1 MEFLSHQHLLIA
13 VAPMLAMGYLAAFVG
28 LFIVWRHRRK
38 SELAHRK
45 AREAKSDRTASEKPK
60 AAHA

>member
-28 LFIVWRHRRK
+28 LFIVWRDRRK

-45 AREAKSDRTASEKPK
+45 ASEANSASSPSEKPK